1 MNYTDDQQTFNNDL
15 TNPAQVVLLASG
27 LLHNFGTRVD
37 NYAVQNSDGSYYA
50 QNRELTLSAIQD
62 HIEGKTTIGAYSLD
76 QENRVKYVTLD
87 IDLAKSKID
96 QIEEFKPVLADT
108 AKRVVAECRALGI
121 EPILEFSGFKGYHV
135 TVLFEELIPAIQ
147 AKRFGETIVQRVG
160 QLPDHLHI
168 EVFPKQ
174 DVLTPTQP
182 LGNLVKLPLAL
193 HKVSKQRSCFLN
205 ADTFEPVEDP
215 LEFLRNAPKTAATQ
229 VLEVVGSAPPSKS
242 AERISMSSSH
252 LQLDQPG
259 LERMVEHCPIIRKF
273 EDNPCGWQHDP
284 WLGLASN
291 YRVFAGGWERFTE
304 LCKREPERFD
314 QDRLDHLFNYIAE
327 NWNGPQ
333 GYDKFRDQG
342 LKFDLPAGAPKAPAG
357 WAAKGR
363 KPSSVYSQIGWADC
377 LSIRTD
383 DTWIETDLGTLK
395 DVHLNIVEEV
405 TVVCPACSSQTALAR
420 LDEFHFA
427 HIWCEKCNKAYFEH
441 PVTPGMF
448 AFKGELHRIETRANK
463 YISPELLKKEHF
475 RNQEDFEYAKRAVFN
490 NPKLS
495 FSSDDFQL
503 RRIGSADS
511 EKIGYAFE
519 PEENAIILR
528 YPAIPAKIQD
538 NALINRFLEELFG
551 EHAEFIKNWLAV
563 YTYTNY
569 QQLPVIVLAGS
580 RSAGKNT
587 FADMVGKIYPK
598 LLGLWDGDVKPFNP
612 QYTNKLLFVDEN
624 RNSHKPEQYAELKR
638 ITGSDKLSINKKY
651 ESEFNAPNNLN
662 LIFATNDPKP
672 IALKWGEGPRS
683 EKVNNFFIHYCKEV
697 PDDKIDREIKFKL
710 EDRLGHYVRTELKE
724 RFEHLSKNRDPR
736 NRYFLAAPITPLADD
751 LYASSMTSVEMEA
764 EELAEILVMGRHET
778 VTNVKGYTVKVIWYD
793 PTEYRDE
800 FYVKLQDIRAAIN
813 FLGLRSTSTIKAYTE
828 ALVRMGV
835 ISMRSDHKNNKQ
847 QLGFKILRPKSYY
860 VDPKTDDQAKSEES
874 DNLPF

>member
-1 MNYTDDQQTFNNDL
+1 MVIKNMNY
-15 TNPAQVVLLASG
+15 
-27 LLHNFGTRVD
+27 
-37 NYAVQNSDGSYYA
+37 
-50 QNRELTLSAIQD
+50 
-62 HIEGKTTIGAYSLD
+62 
-76 QENRVKYVTLD
+76 
-87 IDLAKSKID
+87 
-96 QIEEFKPVLADT
+96 IEELRTKFAGRED
-108 AKRVVAECRALGI
+108 
-121 EPILEFSGFKGYHV
+121 
-135 TVLFEELIPAIQ
+135 
-147 AKRFGETIVQRVG
+147 RVG
-160 QLPDHLHI
+160 QGSGSTSIAVSVSDSILKRLQKHLSGELRLGLYNLLPDGTVQWAVVEFENHQDAEDEDRWLADALQYQQELELLSIPSILERSKNPNGQCYHLHI
-168 EVFPKQ
+168 AFDQPLPARTVRDGLRGIGKQLFGSFANEIFPKS
-174 DVLTPTQP
+174 DDG
-182 LGNLVKLPLAL
+182 LGNFIWLPLFGSADEWGLGVNDGRTVFLDASGDVCKDPDNAL
-193 HKVSKQRSCFLN
+193 KNWQVADSQNFLN
-205 ADTFEPVEDP
+205 IVKPFMAAIAIGNQPS
-215 LEFLRNAPKTAATQ
+215 RNGTGIE
-229 VLEVVGSAPPSKS
+229 LN
-242 AERISMSSSH
+242 
-252 LQLDQPG
+252 QPG
-259 LERMVEHCPIIRKF
+259 LEKMEVNCPIVAQWVN
-273 EDNPCGWQHDP
+273 DPTGWQYDH
-284 WLGLASN
+284 WLGLGSN
-291 YRVFAGGWERFTE
+291 YIVFKGGWDRFVELSRQDAANFDQAEIERIREEVLNFHGPQTYERF
-304 LCKREPERFD
+304 R
-314 QDRLDHLFNYIAE
+314 A
-327 NWNGPQ
+327 
-333 GYDKFRDQG
+333 QG
-342 LKFDLPAGAPKAPAG
+342 LTFEITGPAPKAPAG
-357 WAAKGR
+357 WGSITIADSAALVRLNWDQDYLIK
-363 KPSSVYSQIGWADC
+363 ADA
-377 LSIRTD
+377 D
-383 DTWIETDLGTLK
+383 WETADLQAVKLMLCDATGKLP
-395 DVHLNIVEEV
+395 
-405 TVVCPACSSQTALAR
+405 VVCPVCSHQDAFVK
-420 LDEFHFA
+420 LDEFRFA
-427 HIWCEKCNKAYFEH
+427 HIWCEKCNKAYYEH

-528 YPAIPAKIQD
+528 YPAIPPKIQD

-638 ITGSDKLSINKKY
+638 ITGSDKLPINKKY

-724 RFEHLSKNRDPR
+724 RFEHLLKNRDPR

-764 EELAEILVMGRHET
+764 EELAEILVMGKHET
-778 VTNVKGYTVKVIWYD
+778 VTNSSGHQIKELWYD
-793 PTEYRDE
+793 PTEYRGE
-800 FYVKLQDIRAAIN
+800 FYVKLQDIRAAIS
-813 FLGLRSTSTIKAYTE
+813 FLGLRSASTIKAYTE
-828 ALVRMGV
+828 ALIRMGV
-835 ISMRSDHKNNKQ
+835 ISMRSDSKNNKR
-847 QLGFKILRPKSYY
+847 QLGFKILRPKSHYADQSPD
-860 VDPKTDDQAKSEES
+860 DPLDE
-874 DNLPF
+874 

>member
-1 MNYTDDQQTFNNDL
+1 MNKESAELFQTVTPAKNGAHIEDLINDL
-15 TNPAQVVLLASG
+15 K
-27 LLHNFGTRVD
+27 F
-37 NYAVQNSDGSYYA
+37 
-50 QNRELTLSAIQD
+50 ELTLSVSK
-62 HIEGKTTIGAYSLD
+62 EKAYSKLQAGKITDYVDCTLASDNVDDLQELFSTRNYSTNLWNGPRLGSNYIGMTGVALD
-76 QENRVKYVTLD
+76 FDGGMK
-87 IDLAKSKID
+87 
-96 QIEEFKPVLADT
+96 IEEA
-108 AKRVVAECRALGI
+108 
-121 EPILEFSGFKGYHV
+121 
-135 TVLFEELIPAIQ
+135 
-147 AKRFGETIVQRVG
+147 
-160 QLPDHLHI
+160 
-168 EVFPKQ
+168 
-174 DVLTPTQP
+174 
-182 LGNLVKLPLAL
+182 
-193 HKVSKQRSCFLN
+193 
-205 ADTFEPVEDP
+205 
-215 LEFLRNAPKTAATQ
+215 KTA
-229 VLEVVGSAPPSKS
+229 
-242 AERISMSSSH
+242 
-252 LQLDQPG
+252 
-259 LERMVEHCPIIRKF
+259 F
-273 EDNPCGWQHDP
+273 
-284 WLGLASN
+284 AS
-291 YRVFAGGWERFTE
+291 
-304 LCKREPERFD
+304 
-314 QDRLDHLFNYIAE
+314 FNYILHTSTSHNVDKDGLVAE
-327 NWNGPQ
+327 RFRVILPFAPGELRFTTAAECSKVYLKLQTLYPQMDAACSDAGRQFFPFSKEKGADFALYVNATDKYFDIAVSDVSDEAVAFVYEDREWDGVLRPKSELERILKYCPFIRWMDQHIDNPKTDLHEPLRFALISNLCWYEGGREEIHRILSRDCRRGKYTPELVDDKIDRNLEFYNPQTYARLVRLGWPGPAPQ
-333 GYDKFRDQG
+333 K
-342 LKFDLPAGAPKAPAG
+342 PAGPAG
-357 WAAKGR
+357 WGKIGTKQMR
-363 KPSSVYSQIGWADC
+363 EFVQLDWEDNIIVNLNGSWSVTKLGELKAELLPVLKKLPAICPVCGNDEAVVK
-377 LSIRTD
+377 L
-383 DTWIETDLGTLK
+383 DTF
-395 DVHLNIVEEV
+395 N
-405 TVVCPACSSQTALAR
+405 
-420 LDEFHFA
+420 FA

-511 EKIGYAFE
+511 EKIGYSFA

-538 NALINRFLEELFG
+538 NAFINRFLEELFG
-551 EHAEFIKNWLAV
+551 EHALFIKNWLAI

-638 ITGSDKLSINKKY
+638 ITGSDKLPINKKY

-697 PDDKIDREIKFKL
+697 PDGKIDREIKFKL

-764 EELAEILVMGRHET
+764 EELAEILVMGKHET
-778 VTNVKGYTVKVIWYD
+778 VTNSSGHQIKELWYD
-793 PTEYRDE
+793 PTEYRGE
-800 FYVKLQDIRAAIN
+800 FYVKLQDIRAAIS
-813 FLGLRSTSTIKAYTE
+813 FLGLRSASTIKAYTE

-835 ISMRSDHKNNKQ
+835 ISMRSDYKNNKR
-847 QLGFKILRPKSYY
+847 QLGFKIHRPKSYY
-860 VDPKTDDQAKSEES
+860 ADQNSGEPTDSEES
-874 DNLPF
+874 GKQTF